1 MTPVKL
7 SKMKK
12 KNSGTGAVITWIL
25 FLVLISSILLTLQ
38 LIKSKK
44 APVLVK
50 NEIPSSVIPSQEPEK
65 APEIQK
71 VPETAAPE
79 IKAEKNQEIYAMAL
93 KDPKLSTCEKLTD
106 AVLKQ
111 DCMDRSYL
119 KQAATTPT
127 KETCAKISDAGMKE
141 ICIAGVLIALAPS
154 ATSTSFCQEIKDKD
168 YRTACVDQVL
178 LKQALTNRD
187 SSICSKITS
196 EALKDSCLSAIES
209 YKAYEN

>member
-1 MTPVKL
+1 
-7 SKMKK
+7 MKK

-50 NEIPSSVIPSQEPEK
+50 NEITSPIVPSPEPEK
-65 APEIQK
+65 TPEIQIAPK
-71 VPETAAPE
+71 VETPE

-93 KDPKLSTCEKLTD
+93 KDPKVSTCEKLTD

-119 KQAATTPT
+119 KQAAATPT
-127 KETCAKISDAGMKE
+127 KETCAKISEAGLKE
-141 ICIAGVLIALAPS
+141 NCIAGVLIALAPT
-154 ATSTSFCQEIKDKD
+154 ATSTSFCLEIKDKT
-168 YRTACVDQVL
+168 YRAACTDQITL
-178 LKQALTNRD
+178 NKALTSRD
-187 SSICSKITS
+187 DSLCAALSSAS
-196 EALKDSCLSAIES
+196 LKASCLSAIES
-209 YKAYEN
+209 YKAYEK